1 MNRLLTLL
9 IVALFP
15 VLLIGQNNFNSLLD
29 ELDKTV
35 DNHQLYSTKKEDKI
49 NKLKELLK
57 LTTNNLQQ
65 YEIGQKLFDE
75 YKLYQSDSALV
86 YARKNVQLASTLKD
100 LSKIDSAK
108 LNLASI
114 MGTLGMYK
122 EATDVL
128 YKMNMQ
134 LSADLKGVFYHVN
147 TTIYGSMSD
156 YAASPQEKKKYELLT
171 QQYRDST
178 IQSYPSSSK
187 LRLIDQASKLIGN
200 QKYDETLRLLLDY
213 FPTIPENN
221 PDQAIVAYLISQ
233 SYHGKKEVEQ
243 EKKWLAISAIS
254 DLQLAKKEYIS
265 LRSLA
270 YILYQ
275 DGDIDR
281 SYKYMKRAL
290 EDALFCNARLR
301 TYEISKMM
309 PIINEAYQKQN
320 ETNRSQLILFLLSAS
335 VLSLFLMAALFML
348 FKQMKKLSTAKQEIS
363 IANSQ
368 LSKLNSELSVFNQ
381 KLNET
386 NNTLSETNLLKEIYI
401 GRYMDQCS
409 DYIGKLEGYRR
420 KLNLMAT
427 TGKMNDLVSA
437 VKSKAFIENELAT
450 FYTNFD
456 QTFLQLFPHFIKE
469 FSALLIDNE
478 ITQLKEGELL
488 NTELRIFALIRLG
501 IKDSAKIAVFLRY
514 SVSTIYNYRSQ
525 LKNKAVG
532 PREEFEAKVMQI
544 GTNKKL

>member
-1 MNRLLTLL
+1 MNRFLTLL
-9 IVALFP
+9 ILALFP
-15 VLLIGQNNFNSLLD
+15 VVLLAQNGFDTLLN

-35 DNHQLYSTKKEDKI
+35 DGYEVYANRKEDEI
-49 NKLKELLK
+49 SKLKELLRY
-57 LTTNNLQQ
+57 TSTDLQK
-65 YEIGQKLFDE
+65 YEIGQKLFDG

-100 LSKIDSAK
+100 ISKINMAK

-134 LSADLKGVFYHVN
+134 LSADLKGIFYHVN
-147 TTIYGSMSD
+147 TTIYDSMSD
-156 YAASPQEKKKYELLT
+156 YAASPQEKNNYELLT

-178 IQSYPSSSK
+178 IQTYPYNSK
-187 LRLIDQASKLIGN
+187 LRFIDQASKLIGK
-200 QKYDETLRLLLDY
+200 QKYDETLNLLLDY
-213 FPTIPENN
+213 FPTLPKNN

-270 YILYQ
+270 YILYK

-281 SYKYMKRAL
+281 SYMYMKRAL

-368 LSKLNSELSVFNQ
+368 LSKLNSELSVFNE

-437 VKSKAFIENELAT
+437 VKSKEFIENELAT

-478 ITQLKEGELL
+478 TTQLKEGELL

-501 IKDSAKIAVFLRY
+501 IKDSAKIAIFLRY

>member
-1 MNRLLTLL
+1 MNRFLTLL
-9 IVALFP
+9 ILALLP
-15 VLLIGQNNFNSLLD
+15 VVLLAQNGFDTLLN

-35 DNHQLYSTKKEDKI
+35 DGYEVYANRKEDEI
-49 NKLKELLK
+49 SKLKELLRY
-57 LTTNNLQQ
+57 TSTDLQK
-65 YEIGQKLFDE
+65 YEIGQKLFDG

-100 LSKIDSAK
+100 ISKINMAK

-134 LSADLKGVFYHVN
+134 PSADLKGVFYHVN
-147 TTIYGSMSD
+147 TTIYDSMSD
-156 YAASPQEKKKYELLT
+156 YAASPQEKNKYELLT

-178 IQSYPSSSK
+178 IQTYPYNSK
-187 LRLIDQASKLIGN
+187 LRFIDQASKLIGN
-200 QKYDETLRLLLDY
+200 QKYDQTLNLLLDY
-213 FPTIPENN
+213 FPTLPKNN

-270 YILYQ
+270 YILYK

-281 SYKYMKRAL
+281 SYMYMKRAL

-368 LSKLNSELSVFNQ
+368 LSKLNSELYVFNE

-420 KLNLMAT
+420 KLNVMAT

-437 VKSKAFIENELAT
+437 VKSKEFIENELAT

-469 FSALLIDNE
+469 FSALLIDDE
-478 ITQLKEGELL
+478 TTQLKEGELL